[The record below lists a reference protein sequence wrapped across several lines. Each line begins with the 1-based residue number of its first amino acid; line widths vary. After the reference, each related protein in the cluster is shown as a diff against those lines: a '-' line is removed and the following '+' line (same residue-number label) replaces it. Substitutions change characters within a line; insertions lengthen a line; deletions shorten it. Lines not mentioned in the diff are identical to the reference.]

1 LSHYIWFV
9 KMILVNSVLVVF
21 IIQVLVFWLL
31 FVKSNSR
38 FKYYFNFN
46 NRFIV
51 KNFKVAD
58 IGKLANE
65 IKPKPTE
72 KIEIKNN
79 EKEPPNSN
87 FDHEIDFDLPE
98 MEANTDDGTAPTEIE
113 DRINK
118 ELGSGGISKGETVQE
133 TAELVEYETFTRS
146 IPSQMNVLYRLVYES
161 MTAGYLNVEGID
173 TEEKLDRE
181 VDYYMEEYQNM
192 DASIDFNIL
201 VILRS
206 ELRKNFIPFLRQF
219 IVIYLNSVDE
229 INAKTKE
236 KERLRKKA
244 KPFDEKT
251 YQDLMNIHNKISTKN
266 KESDAA
272 K

>member
-1 LSHYIWFV
+1 
-9 KMILVNSVLVVF
+9 MILVNSVLVVF

-46 NRFIV
+46 NRFIA

-58 IGKLANE
+58 IGKTAIE
-65 IKPKPTE
+65 RKSKQTE
-72 KIEIKNN
+72 KIEIKNM
-79 EKEPPNSN
+79 EKETAN
-87 FDHEIDFDLPE
+87 FHFDNEIDFDLPE
-98 MEANTDDGTAPTEIE
+98 MVANTDDGTAPTEIE
-113 DRINK
+113 NRINK
-118 ELGSGGISKGETVQE
+118 ELGSGGTSKGDSVHEK
-133 TAELVEYETFTRS
+133 AELVEYDTFIKS
-146 IPSQMNVLYRLVYES
+146 ISAQMSLLYRLLYEA
-161 MTAGYLNVEGID
+161 MTAGYLNVDDID

-192 DASIDFNIL
+192 DASIDYNIL

-219 IVIYLNSVDE
+219 IVINLNSVDE
-229 INAKTKE
+229 IKAKTPQGSVNKE
-236 KERLRKKA
+236 KDGLKKKA

-251 YQDLMNIHNKISTKN
+251 YQDLMNIHNKIKKN
-266 KESDAA
+266 KESDAS

>member
-1 LSHYIWFV
+1 
-9 KMILVNSVLVVF
+9 MILVNSVLVLF

-46 NRFIV
+46 NRFIA

-58 IGKLANE
+58 IGKTANE
-65 IKPKPTE
+65 IKPKS
-72 KIEIKNN
+72 IERIENYNK
-79 EKEPPNSN
+79 EKESTYSH

-98 MEANTDDGTAPTEIE
+98 MEANTDDGTAATEIE
-113 DRINK
+113 NRINK
-118 ELGSGGISKGETVQE
+118 ELGSGGTSKGETVQKTDE
-133 TAELVEYETFTRS
+133 FVEYESFVNS
-146 IPSQMNVLYRLVYES
+146 IPSQMNMLYRLVYES
-161 MTAGYLNVEGID
+161 MTAGYLNVEDID

-192 DASIDFNIL
+192 DTSIDYNIQ

-206 ELRKNFIPFLRQF
+206 ELRKNFIPFLKQF
-219 IVIYLNSVDE
+219 IVINLNSVDE
-229 INAKTKE
+229 IKAKTKE
-236 KERLRKKA
+236 KERLKKKA

-251 YQDLMNIHNKISTKN
+251 YQDLMNIHNKIKKN
-266 KESDAA
+266 KESDAS

>member
-1 LSHYIWFV
+1 
-9 KMILVNSVLVVF
+9 MILVNSVLVIF

-31 FVKSNSR
+31 FVKYNSR

-58 IGKLANE
+58 IGKPAND

-72 KIEIKNN
+72 KIEIENKVN
-79 EKEPPNSN
+79 ESTYSDFE
-87 FDHEIDFDLPE
+87 HEVDFDLPE

-113 DRINK
+113 NRINK
-118 ELGSGGISKGETVQE
+118 ELSSEGTSKGESGKE
-133 TAELVEYETFTRS
+133 TAELVEYDSFVKS

-161 MTAGYLNVEGID
+161 MTAGYLNVEDID

-192 DASIDFNIL
+192 DASIDYNIL

-206 ELRKNFIPFLRQF
+206 ELRKNFIPFLKQF
-219 IVIYLNSVDE
+219 IVINLNSVDE
-229 INAKTKE
+229 IKAKTKE
-236 KERLRKKA
+236 KDGIKKKA

-251 YQDLMNIHNKISTKN
+251 YQDLMNIHNKITKN

>member
-1 LSHYIWFV
+1 
-9 KMILVNSVLVVF
+9 MILVNSVLVLS

-58 IGKLANE
+58 IGKTAIE
-65 IKPKPTE
+65 IKPKSIERIVASKSE
-72 KIEIKNN
+72 KGTSIT
-79 EKEPPNSN
+79 N
-87 FDHEIDFDLPE
+87 FDHELDFDLPE

-118 ELGSGGISKGETVQE
+118 ELGSGGTSKGDSEQE
-133 TAELVEYETFTRS
+133 TAELVEYDTFVKS
-146 IPSQMNVLYRLVYES
+146 IPSQMSLLYRLVYES
-161 MTAGYLNVEGID
+161 MTAGYLNVEDID

-181 VDYYMEEYQNM
+181 VDYYIEEYQNL
-192 DASIDFNIL
+192 DSSIDFNLI

-219 IVIYLNSVDE
+219 IVVNLNSVDE
-229 INAKTKE
+229 IKAKTKQ
-236 KERLRKKA
+236 KEQMKRKT

-251 YQDLMNIHNKISTKN
+251 YQDLMNIHNKITPQGSANKN
-266 KESDAA
+266 KENDAA

>member
-1 LSHYIWFV
+1 
-9 KMILVNSVLVVF
+9 MILVNSVLVVF

-58 IGKLANE
+58 IGKTAIE
-65 IKPKPTE
+65 IKSIPTE
-72 KIEIKNN
+72 KDEIKNK
-79 EKEPPNSN
+79 EKESINSY

-113 DRINK
+113 NRINK
-118 ELGSGGISKGETVQE
+118 ELGSGGTSKGDSVQE
-133 TAELVEYETFTRS
+133 TAELVDYDSFVKS

-161 MTAGYLNVEGID
+161 MTAGYLHVEDID

-192 DASIDFNIL
+192 DASIDYNIL

-219 IVIYLNSVDE
+219 IVINLNSVDE
-229 INAKTKE
+229 IKAKTKE
-236 KERLRKKA
+236 KESLKKKT

-251 YQDLMNIHNKISTKN
+251 YQDLMNIHNKITTKN

>member
-1 LSHYIWFV
+1 
-9 KMILVNSVLVVF
+9 MILVNSVLVIF

-58 IGKLANE
+58 FGKSVIE
-65 IKPKPTE
+65 IKPKIEE
-72 KIEIKNN
+72 KSKTNN
-79 EKEPPNSN
+79 KEKEYGNSV
-87 FDHEIDFDLPE
+87 FDHEVDFDLPK

-113 DRINK
+113 NKINR
-118 ELGSGGISKGETVQE
+118 ELSSGFNSNSGNNQE
-133 TAELVEYETFTRS
+133 IPELVDNETFVKS
-146 IPSQMNVLYRLVYES
+146 IPSQMSLLYHLVYES
-161 MTAGYLNVEGID
+161 MTAGYLNVEDID

-181 VDYYMEEYQNM
+181 VDYYIEEYQNM
-192 DASIDFNIL
+192 DASIDYNIQM
-201 VILRS
+201 ILRS

-219 IVIYLNSVDE
+219 IVVNLNSVDE
-229 INAKTKE
+229 IKAKTKQ
-236 KERLRKKA
+236 KEQMKRKT

-251 YQDLMNIHNKISTKN
+251 YQDLMTIHNKITKN
-266 KESDAA
+266 KENDAA